1 MQHIKVDSGG
11 FDSCTCKVMARGRA
25 PPPLAEAG
33 DDDPRNGIAL
43 TPDMHWAMDRHLI
56 APGPDLRWHVSAR
69 LDRRIP
75 DFERLCS
82 LEGRELLL
90 PTEPRLYPKR
100 EALAWRVGRLDP
112 PTGR

>member
-1 MQHIKVDSGG
+1 MVEAAHIHP
-11 FDSCTCKVMARGRA
+11 F
-25 PPPLAEAG
+25 AEAG

-100 EALAWRVGRLDP
+100 EALAWRVGRLGSP
-112 PTGR
+112 AG